1 MLAINMCGYCLKNT
15 HFTSEETKDGIKEVF
30 KFIVIANNIQENKL
44 IKVKVK
50 AYDSMA
56 KLCYANII
64 EGTKVEITGYLSS
77 NEKNDLYV
85 VAEMI
90 SFKNPNEKKLMNIT
104 KNEILNKFNPKSI
117 ISELE
122 DLDKHFR
129 K

>member
-77 NEKNDLYV
+77 NENNDLYV

-104 KNEILNKFNPKSI
+104 KTEILNKFNPKSI

>member
-77 NEKNDLYV
+77 NENNDLYV

-104 KNEILNKFNPKSI
+104 KTEILNKFNPKAI

>member
-1 MLAINMCGYCLKNT
+1 MLAINICGYCLKNT

-30 KFIVIANNIQENKL
+30 KFIVISNNIQENKL

-77 NEKNDLYV
+77 NENNDLYV

-104 KNEILNKFNPKSI
+104 KTEILNKFNPKSI